1 MNAEQVANEIGTII
15 RSNFLE
21 NPTLTLS
28 YSTAVWLSLLLAVL
42 ISGATHEKL
51 SNGTLNYRFFEL
63 TYRLGVLVGI
73 FLLILGVSSI
83 GYYTAR
89 FEVGTILIDN
99 LVNLPREEV
108 SKFFGLV
115 IGLVYIIVYA
125 GPLLPFFLGAR
136 LLFLSF
142 RGLKIIKYIS
152 LEASSERIEEMK
164 LLDTKIASSHQR
176 LIGTRA
182 FFLIITSLIYFSILG
197 LLLR

>member
-15 RSNFLE
+15 RLNFLE

-28 YSTAVWLSLLLAVL
+28 YSTAVWLSLLIAVL
-42 ISGATHEKL
+42 ISGATCEKL

-63 TYRLGVLVGI
+63 TYRLGVLVGV
-73 FLLILGVSSI
+73 FLLILGASSI
-83 GYYTAR
+83 GYYTDK
-89 FEVGTILIDN
+89 FEAGNILIDD

-108 SKFFGLV
+108 SKFFGLF
-115 IGLVYIIVYA
+115 IGLVYVIVYA

-142 RGLKIIKYIS
+142 RGLNIIKYIS
-152 LEASSERIEEMK
+152 LEAIPERIEEMR
-164 LLDTKIASSHQR
+164 LIDTKITSSHQS
-176 LIGTRA
+176 LPSTRA
-182 FFLIITSLIYFSILG
+182 FFLIIASLIYLSILL